1 MNDPA
6 GHLIDENRLN
16 PSWYWL
22 RLFNYYRGALALFFI
37 TIYLNGWAELLISPQ
52 SFRPLLFYTVSVA
65 YIFAFIIFMAAIHQ
79 RKPRLEIQVILQTCI
94 DITIIITFM
103 YASGGVVSGLGMLLI
118 INISMT
124 SLFLQKRLTLL
135 FAAATSIAILVEQVY
150 LQIVIDEFNTA
161 FAQAGVLGILIFIF
175 AFMTSNVARRLRE
188 TEQRADEQ
196 SRELESAVHM
206 NEHIIRN
213 MRTGLV
219 VASSDG
225 NVLMANNAAES
236 LLGNIKLLP
245 NMSLKKISPGLF
257 ERFTEWQSSI
267 ESPLQVPIKQSH
279 GLPDI
284 QPGFSPIE
292 PDKGKK
298 GRTLIFLEDA
308 SRLNQRFQQV
318 KLASLGRLTASIA
331 HEIRN
336 PLAAIHH
343 ASQLLNETITEPADV
358 KLTQIINTQVQRLN
372 GVVENVLQF
381 SRQQRGTPEDINLRE
396 WLLQF
401 RDEFCNS
408 HGLDKNQFIINI
420 QPESTMILFDT
431 AHLHQMFWNLCSNAI
446 NHSGIEIHHLTI
458 NLQGGITQDS
468 TQPFIDIIDNGQG
481 INEDIEQQIFEPF
494 FTTSTDGTGLGLYI
508 TKEVVESNRAKIRH
522 IVLPAGG
529 TCFRIYFM
537 PAYTQKSGTQ

>member
-1 MNDPA
+1 MSSSTGYLKDNNP
-6 GHLIDENRLN
+6 LN

-37 TIYLNGWAELLISPQ
+37 TVYLNGWAELLITPDYY
-52 SFRPLLFYTVSVA
+52 RPLVFYTASIA
-65 YIFAFIIFMAAIHQ
+65 YIMAFVIFMPSIHQ
-79 RKPRLEIQVILQTCI
+79 QRPRLETQVILQTCV
-94 DITIIITFM
+94 DISIIIALM
-103 YASGGVVSGLGMLLI
+103 YASGGVRSGLGMLLI

-150 LQIVIDEFNTA
+150 LQIVIVEFNTA
-161 FAQAGVLGILIFIF
+161 FAQAGILGILIFIF
-175 AFMTSNVARRLRE
+175 AFMTSNVARQLRE

-213 MRTGLV
+213 MRTGIL
-219 VASSDG
+219 VASPDG
-225 NVLMANNAAES
+225 SLLMANNAAEG

-245 NMSLKKISPGLF
+245 NTSLKKISPGLF
-257 ERFTEWQSSI
+257 ERFTEWQDSI
-267 ESPLQVPIKQSH
+267 EPPQQVPVPQNH

-308 SRLNQRFQQV
+308 SQLSQRFQQV

-372 GVVENVLQF
+372 GVVENVLQL
-381 SRQQRGTPEDINLRE
+381 SRQQRGTPEGINLYE
-396 WLLQF
+396 WLVKF
-401 RDEFCNS
+401 RDEFTTS
-408 HGLDKNQFIINI
+408 HKLKSQQININI
-420 QPESTMILFDT
+420 QPESTTILFDHG
-431 AHLHQMFWNLCSNAI
+431 HLHQVFWNLCSNAI
-446 NHSGIEIHHLTI
+446 NHSGIETDHLMI
-458 NLQGGITQDS
+458 SLQGGITQDS

-481 INEDIEQQIFEPF
+481 IDEDIEQQIFEPF
-494 FTTSTDGTGLGLYI
+494 FTTGTNSTGLGLYI
-508 TKEVVESNRAKIRH
+508 TKEVIESNRAKIRH
-522 IVLPAGG
+522 IALPSGG
-529 TCFRIYFM
+529 TCFRIHFM
-537 PAYTQKSGTQ
+537 PASTQKSGVQ

>member
-1 MNDPA
+1 MSSSASYPTDN
-6 GHLIDENRLN
+6 NSLN

-37 TIYLNGWAELLISPQ
+37 TVYLNGWAELLINPDYY
-52 SFRPLLFYTVSVA
+52 RPLVFYTASIA
-65 YIFAFIIFMAAIHQ
+65 YIMAFVIFMPSIHQ
-79 RKPRLEIQVILQTCI
+79 QRPRLETQVILQTCV
-94 DITIIITFM
+94 DVSIIIALM
-103 YASGGVVSGLGMLLI
+103 YASGGVRSGLGMLLI

-124 SLFLQKRLTLL
+124 SLFLQKRVTLL
-135 FAAATSIAILVEQVY
+135 FAAATSIAILVGQIY
-150 LQIVIDEFNTA
+150 LQIVIDELDSA
-161 FAQAGVLGILIFIF
+161 FTQAGILGILIFIF
-175 AFMTSNVARRLRE
+175 AFMTSNVARQLRE

-213 MRTGLV
+213 MRTGIL
-219 VASSDG
+219 VASPDG
-225 NVLMANNAAES
+225 SLLMANNAAES

-245 NMSLKKISPGLF
+245 NASLKKISSDLF
-257 ERFTEWQSSI
+257 ERLTEWQESI
-267 ESPLQVPIKQSH
+267 EPPQQIPIQQSH

-284 QPGFSPIE
+284 QPGFSPID

-308 SRLNQRFQQV
+308 SQLSQRFQQV

-336 PLAAIHH
+336 PLGAIHH
-343 ASQLLNETITEPADV
+343 AAQLLDEAITEPADV

-372 GVVENVLQF
+372 GVVENVLQL
-381 SRQQRGTPEDINLRE
+381 SRQQRGTPEGINLLG
-396 WLLQF
+396 WLVQF
-401 RDEFCNS
+401 RDEFTTS
-408 HGLDKNQFIINI
+408 HKLKSQQINLDI
-420 QPESTMILFDT
+420 QPESTTILFDHG
-431 AHLHQMFWNLCSNAI
+431 HLHQVFWNLCSNAI
-446 NHSGIEIHHLTI
+446 NHSGIETDHLTI
-458 NLQGGITQDS
+458 SLQGGITQDS

-481 INEDIEQQIFEPF
+481 ISEDIEQQIFEPF
-494 FTTSTDGTGLGLYI
+494 FTTGTNSTGLGLYI

-522 IVLPAGG
+522 IALPSGG

-537 PAYTQKSGTQ
+537 QASTQKSGTQ